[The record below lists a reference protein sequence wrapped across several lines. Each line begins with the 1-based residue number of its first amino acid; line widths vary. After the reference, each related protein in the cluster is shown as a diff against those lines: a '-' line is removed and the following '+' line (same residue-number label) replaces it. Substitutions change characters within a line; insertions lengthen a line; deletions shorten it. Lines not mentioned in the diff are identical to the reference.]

1 MFLPKHHSVAC
12 QTTQLMCCMLFA
24 SLFSPC
30 RKWYMCSTLLGDAF
44 VGSFYCSF
52 SNLRAV
58 SVGKGTLFA
67 PIFRLLRK
75 YARKGVS
82 EHSGLEW
89 EEKVVVLQWS
99 SAHGKDQWC
108 QIFHSYILSL
118 LNTPQLEIPLRQ
130 RCEAHDDPRAL
141 SSLLDISG
149 PSYKMSSSK
158 RCSLWLCFR
167 YSSVFHTKVSLFGAL
182 PHHKGKDRATEMSL
196 GLVLTPCWAVMHTSV
211 KIIQS

>member
-1 MFLPKHHSVAC
+1 MVHVQHPSRRCFCGLI
-12 QTTQLMCCMLFA
+12 LLF
-24 SLFSPC
+24 FSKFESSQC
-30 RKWYMCSTLLGDAF
+30 WERDLVCST
-44 VGSFYCSF
+44 
-52 SNLRAV
+52 
-58 SVGKGTLFA
+58 
-67 PIFRLLRK
+67 IFRLLRK

-130 RCEAHDDPRAL
+130 RCEARDDPRAV

-182 PHHKGKDRATEMSL
+182 PHHKGKGRATEMSL
-196 GLVLTPCWAVMHTSV
+196 GLVPDSLLGCNAYKCQNNTIVEQLRLEKTTR
-211 KIIQS
+211 II